1 LALRIATVAQG
12 ERGLMDFSVGVGLT
26 NACDLACAHCYRD
39 TDRIDQLTL
48 RQVTQVCDALS
59 VRSVNLGTG
68 ENGLH
73 PEYPAIVRALA
84 ERGVKLSLTSNGFT
98 IERCSNETLAAFR
111 EVEVSID
118 FPTEA
123 EQDAF
128 RGPGN
133 WRRVMAG
140 IARAQGLGITV
151 TVLTVMMKT
160 NYRRLPEI
168 ARVAFEAGA
177 NYRVNVYQPVKTD
190 AFTLSYDEFWDGFRR
205 LLAATRLVGTT
216 EPILNAMLGAPF
228 LNGSGCGR
236 QTVRVTPKG
245 DIVPCVY
252 WRRSDLR
259 VEDLPVQGGDGVLAS
274 SQFSRV
280 RTIPEVCRGCPFV
293 DSCHGGCA
301 GRRELASGVEMA
313 DPYCPLVRGDRVDL
327 EWAPAESREL
337 LKAGSA
343 CTSVFAP
350 P

>member
-1 LALRIATVAQG
+1 
-12 ERGLMDFSVGVGLT
+12 MDFSVGVGLT

-39 TDRIDQLTL
+39 TERIDQLTL
-48 RQVTQVCDALS
+48 RQVAEVCDALP
-59 VRSVNLGTG
+59 VRSINLGTG

-73 PEYPAIVRALA
+73 PEYPAIVRALV
-84 ERGVKLSLTSNGFT
+84 ERGVNLSLTSNGFT
-98 IERCSNETLAAFR
+98 IERSSDETLKAFR

-128 RGPGN
+128 RGSGN

-140 IARAQGLGITV
+140 IARAQRLGITV

-168 ARVAFEAGA
+168 ARMAFEVGA

-228 LNGSGCGR
+228 LNGSSCGR

-252 WRRSDLR
+252 WSRSDLR
-259 VEDLPVQGGDGVLAS
+259 VEDLPTQDGAGVLAS
-274 SQFSRV
+274 SQFARV
-280 RTIPEVCRGCPFV
+280 RTVPAVCRDCPYV
-293 DSCHGGCA
+293 DVCHGGCA
-301 GRRELASGVEMA
+301 GRRELTGGVEMA
-313 DPYCPLVRGDRVDL
+313 DPYCPLVRGDRLAL
-327 EWAPAESREL
+327 EWAPAERREL
-337 LKAGSA
+337 LKIGSA

-350 P
+350 A